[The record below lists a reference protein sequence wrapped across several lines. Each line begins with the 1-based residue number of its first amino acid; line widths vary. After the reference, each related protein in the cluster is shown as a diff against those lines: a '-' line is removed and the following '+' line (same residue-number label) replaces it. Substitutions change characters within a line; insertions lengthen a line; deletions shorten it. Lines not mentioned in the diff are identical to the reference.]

1 MDKTSIQLEKCYLD
15 SIKIVVN
22 HDVKEDLLL
31 VFGSFLKQMATNL
44 NGEIR
49 INQVSDATPPEIPR
63 AIIISKE
70 TQIQFG
76 LNRIEVEIKGVRK
89 HVKKDSLH
97 DLYKHRIKEAEG
109 LIQSYLSRGE
119 FTQAFAGIVAP
130 IRFPQSMET
139 GKDELLNQLHLLCT
153 GRMNTKLVTF
163 SQKVGLNL
171 EEKFVNFEVRE
182 YEVKNVNISAPIT
195 NKPITLNLENFPT
208 VERGIMSIVD
218 VNNKPKTT
226 KFDFSNDIAELV
238 SSFFRTVETFDS
250 YLR

>member
-1 MDKTSIQLEKCYLD
+1 MDKTSIQLEKCYVD

-22 HDVKEDLLL
+22 HDIKEDLLL

-63 AIIISKE
+63 AIIIAKE

-76 LNRIEVEIKGVRK
+76 LNRVEVEIKGLRK
-89 HVKKDSLH
+89 HVNRGSLQ

-119 FTQAFAGIVAP
+119 FVQGFSGMVAP
-130 IRFPQSMET
+130 VRFPQSMDLN
-139 GKDELLNQLHLLCT
+139 KNELLNQLHFLCT
-153 GRMNTKLVTF
+153 GRMNSKLVTF
-163 SQKVGLNL
+163 SQKVGLNID
-171 EEKFVNFEVRE
+171 ENFENFEIRD
-182 YEVKNVNISAPIT
+182 YEVKNINITAPIT
-195 NKPITLNLENFPT
+195 GKSLTLNLEDFPT

-218 VNNKPKTT
+218 VNNKPKAT
-226 KFDFSNDIAELV
+226 KFDFSNDFSGVATA
-238 SSFFRTVETFDS
+238 FFKTIESFDS